1 MLLYS
6 SLITL
11 ASCENRTPELYFN
24 RPVINECIT
33 LIQDGAT
40 LGMMACDGK
49 IVAIPSKLTIIKDQ
63 ENVEKLKLYYE
74 AREYGHY
81 LCLLSKR
88 KCKK

>member
-1 MLLYS
+1 
-6 SLITL
+6 
-11 ASCENRTPELYFN
+11 
-24 RPVINECIT
+24 
-33 LIQDGAT
+33 
-40 LGMMACDGK
+40 MMACDGK